1 MKSNHSAAMTSV
13 KPYLIRAFHE
23 WIVDNALTPYIE
35 VNTKIPGTDVPHEYI
50 KKNKITLNIAPLA
63 VQDLHLTNDLIDFY
77 ARFSGVVRLVRVPVR
92 AVLAIYAK
100 ENGHGT
106 AFGEEESSSS
116 EVFSES
122 SEKNTQQHKKGK
134 PDLRIVE

>member
-1 MKSNHSAAMTSV
+1 MKDSHLIMTSV

-23 WIVDNALTPYIE
+23 WIVENELTPYID
-35 VNTKIPGTDVPHEYI
+35 VNTKISGTDVPKEYI
-50 KKNKITLNIAPLA
+50 KNNKITLNIAPSA
-63 VQDLHLTNDLIDFY
+63 VKDLHLTNEVIDFY
-77 ARFSGVVRLVRVPVR
+77 ARFSGVVRSVHVPIR

-106 AFGEEESSSS
+106 AFNEEEEEIASSPAVSS
-116 EVFSES
+116 EEDA
-122 SEKNTQQHKKGK
+122 QQRKKRK

>member
-1 MKSNHSAAMTSV
+1 MTSV

-23 WIVDNALTPYIE
+23 WIVDNELTPYIE

-50 KKNKITLNIAPLA
+50 KENKITLNIAPLA
-63 VQDLHLTNDLIDFY
+63 VKDLHLTNELIDFY
-77 ARFSGVVRLVRVPVR
+77 ARFSGVVRLVRVPIQ

-106 AFGEEESSSS
+106 AFGEEEKASSS
-116 EVFSES
+116 EVVLES

>member
-1 MKSNHSAAMTSV
+1 MMTSA

-23 WIVDNALTPYIE
+23 WIVANELTPYID
-35 VNTKIPGTDVPHEYI
+35 VNTKISGTDVPKEYI
-50 KKNKITLNIAPLA
+50 KNNRIILNIAPTA
-63 VQDLHLTNDLIDFY
+63 VKDLRLNNDLIAFY
-77 ARFSGVVRLVRVPVR
+77 ARFSGVVRLVHVPVR

-106 AFGEEESSSS
+106 AFNEEEEDKAALSLATSGA
-116 EVFSES
+116 EPIEG
-122 SEKNTQQHKKGK
+122 EKTGQAKKGK